1 MFKNLIGQ
9 KVSGFKERMGEPG
22 RESLSKGDSIRGDR
36 SSTRVFLNSTSIRG
50 VALNGSRFSIP
61 VLFGFISVS
70 GHALRGISYLPWYAG
85 DLTFP
90 GVFQPVDADQVHSFE
105 KCPILSEAW
114 NV

>member
-1 MFKNLIGQ
+1 MHQVGI
-9 KVSGFKERMGEPG
+9 VS
-22 RESLSKGDSIRGDR
+22 
-36 SSTRVFLNSTSIRG
+36 
-50 VALNGSRFSIP
+50 
-61 VLFGFISVS
+61 
-70 GHALRGISYLPWYAG
+70 LPWYAG